1 MEIST
6 VTSKGQVTIPIQIR
20 KQLGINTKDKVI
32 INIENSV
39 ITVKK
44 LEVK

>member
-6 VTSKGQVTIPIQIR
+6 VTSKGQITIPAEIR
-20 KQLGINTKDKVI
+20 KQFEIKTKDKVI
-32 INIENSV
+32 INVENGA